1 MNCVTERLDVGEEF
15 PIIRA
20 IINQIHYESFISTY
34 CLKCIYLFTKKY
46 ILPVQN
52 VPDFLRHVFLL
63 IRNEF
68 GSGPVSIPICLNV
81 QRYRNGF
88 SKIYLW

>member
-68 GSGPVSIPICLNV
+68 GLHI
-81 QRYRNGF
+81 
-88 SKIYLW
+88 